1 MENVVDETIAGLRSV
16 LSAQNNAE
24 LARKLGIDQ
33 STISS
38 WRSRGRVPNR
48 FVQMLEP
55 PKEGVSK
62 NATQSWPELEE
73 RGQSIALVRF
83 TILRQKIA
91 SSGDVDTALP
101 VFLDLLPFWLVMHR
115 AVHELRLKMEALK
128 VDLKTAQALLMQE
141 DLRDPQATLDRVANQ
156 LEEDLKDNPHLK
168 EWK

>member
-1 MENVVDETIAGLRSV
+1 
-16 LSAQNNAE
+16 
-24 LARKLGIDQ
+24 
-33 STISS
+33 
-38 WRSRGRVPNR
+38 
-48 FVQMLEP
+48 MLEP